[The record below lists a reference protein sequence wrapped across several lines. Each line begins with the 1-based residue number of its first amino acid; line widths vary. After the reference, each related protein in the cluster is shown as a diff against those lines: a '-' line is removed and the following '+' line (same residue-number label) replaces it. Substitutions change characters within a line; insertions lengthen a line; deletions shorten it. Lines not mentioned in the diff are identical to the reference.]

1 MTMPTHSI
9 ADPRSAALLLLCV
22 IVACSDANSGPPLL
36 VQRDSAGIE
45 IIEATRPLW
54 GDSSLW
60 HIDPE
65 PLLDL
70 TLSGTGTNHEFY
82 RVRGV
87 KQRPD
92 GSLAVADR
100 GSQEVR
106 VFSETGEFGG
116 SFGGPG
122 EGPGEFRNLWR
133 IENAGDTLL
142 ALDARRRVTLVTP
155 DLALVRTFDFAHN
168 TRSLHYL
175 GDGTILT
182 VADSPSLPEAP
193 ATGLIRVAEA
203 LALVNLEGVG
213 IDDIGETPGS
223 ESYVSVGENY
233 ASGAPLF
240 AKTSHIAALGQ
251 RIFRGPSDA
260 MQVEEL
266 DMSGNLVRILR
277 IPGYPLDL
285 DDARIAA
292 ERDARFEELP
302 AAMPPFIR
310 QLVEDLPAPATRP
323 AYANMLVDPSGA
335 VWLELYRGM
344 SERDRP
350 QEWLILDA
358 DGTWLGTVE
367 VPDRFT
373 VMEIRMDTMLGV
385 WRDEL
390 DVEHPQVRRLT
401 RDESN
406 GN

>member
-1 MTMPTHSI
+1 MTI
-9 ADPRSAALLLLCV
+9 QPRRTPKASRLALVLLAGTISCTEET
-22 IVACSDANSGPPLL
+22 SGPPL
-36 VQRDSAGIE
+36 VNQRDSAGIE
-45 IIEATRPLW
+45 IIEAMRPLW

-60 HIDPE
+60 SVDPD
-65 PLLDL
+65 PVVDL
-70 TLSGTGTNHEFY
+70 ALSGSGPPHEFY
-82 RVRGV
+82 RARSIR
-87 KQRPD
+87 QRPD

-106 VFSETGEFGG
+106 VFSGTGESRG

-142 ALDARRRVTLVTP
+142 VLDARRRVTVVAP
-155 DLALVRTFDFAHN
+155 DLTLVRTFDLAGN
-168 TRSLHYL
+168 AWSLHYL
-175 GDGTILT
+175 GGSTLLT
-182 VADSPSLPEAP
+182 VAASPPEAP
-193 ATGLIRVAEA
+193 ATGLIRPADV
-203 LALVNLEGVG
+203 LTLVSLEGVK

-233 ASGAPLF
+233 ASGDPLF
-240 AKTSHIAALGQ
+240 GKRSHVAVLGQ
-251 RIFRGPSDA
+251 RIFRGSSDA

-266 DMSGNLVRILR
+266 DMTGSLVRILR

-285 DDARIAA
+285 SDAQIAA
-292 ERDARFEELP
+292 EREARFEELP
-302 AAMPPFIR
+302 SALPPFIR

-323 AYANMLVDPSGA
+323 AYADMLVDPSGT
-335 VWLELYRGM
+335 VWLELHRGM

-373 VMEIRMDTMLGV
+373 VMEVRMDRMLGV
-385 WRDEL
+385 WRDEV
-390 DVEHPQVRRLT
+390 DVEHPQVLRLRR
-401 RDESN
+401 N
-406 GN
+406 